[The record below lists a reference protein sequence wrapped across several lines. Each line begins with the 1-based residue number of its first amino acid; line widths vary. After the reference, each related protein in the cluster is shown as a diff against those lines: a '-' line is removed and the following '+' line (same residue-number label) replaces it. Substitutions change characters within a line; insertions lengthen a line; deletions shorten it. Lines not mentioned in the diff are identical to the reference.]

1 MKILYQKSR
10 GVLIICVQYD
20 GLQYKPKNKTFRE
33 GKLALDF
40 ALTLPDMYI
49 HSINRISC
57 EKDIYDW
64 AVENKHPIINKKS
77 WEFW

>member
-1 MKILYQKSR
+1 MKILHQKSR
-10 GVLIICVQYD
+10 EVSFICVQYD
-20 GLQYKPKNKTFRE
+20 GLQYKPKNKTFKE
-33 GKLALDF
+33 GNYLMALNF

-49 HSINRISC
+49 MSC